1 MIPFKIL
8 VGAIVLVPCIL
19 PVATDFVPFK
29 IDNRFELGAGGAAN
43 VGDKAGVEVGGCPW
57 GGYKLRGNTCNGG
70 GGGART
76 DTECWKA

>member
-8 VGAIVLVPCIL
+8 VGAIVLVPCVL

-29 IDNRFELGAGGAAN
+29 MDNRFELGAGAAAN

-57 GGYKLRGNTCNGG
+57 GGYKLWGITCNGG